1 MSYESLCLM
10 TNGLNVAKT
19 VNENGNR
26 EQIRRC
32 AAVVIVV
39 VVAQRT
45 VFLLLLLTSTTTS
58 IRSRDQQT

>member
-1 MSYESLCLM
+1 M

-39 VVAQRT
+39 VAQRT